1 MSGFYTEADYENSVI
16 ELFENMGYRHVY
28 APDLDRDFRSP
39 LYEDELEEAIHR
51 LNPNMPE
58 DAIEDALYKL
68 KNFENAELVQKN
80 ALFMDYLQHGIEVRY
95 FVGNEERSDLVYLV
109 DYKNPDRNSF
119 VIANQWSFTE
129 NSTKRPDILL
139 FLNGLPVVL
148 MELKSPSRE
157 ETDAR
162 RHILRF
168 EIICMKFH
176 QCLSTI
182 VFV

>member
-68 KNFENAELVQKN
+68 KNFENAELVKKKRTNGSTSFICEKIRRNNNN
-80 ALFMDYLQHGIEVRY
+80 ATLAIHHCRKSNFVEVIIRKFCKEE
-95 FVGNEERSDLVYLV
+95 FVFGFIFSKKGRISY
-109 DYKNPDRNSF
+109 NP
-119 VIANQWSFTE
+119 
-129 NSTKRPDILL
+129 
-139 FLNGLPVVL
+139 FL
-148 MELKSPSRE
+148 SI
-157 ETDAR
+157 
-162 RHILRF
+162 ILR
-168 EIICMKFH
+168 
-176 QCLSTI
+176 
-182 VFV
+182 